1 MNNNEF
7 ERTPVTPERLQ
18 PARYFAANYAGEH
31 VAGTEFVI
39 GAMFVA
45 WGVSTGDILWGL
57 LWGNLLAV
65 LTWGLICAPIAVSTR
80 LTLYAY
86 LEKIAGPGTI
96 RVYSVVN
103 GLLFCVLAGTMIT
116 VSASAVRIP
125 FGIDPQTQWYPT
137 SLSFIAVVL
146 LVGAVVVYIAAR
158 GFRGVAQFAEVCAP
172 WMILIFLLGALSMLP
187 VLAGATD
194 GIDGMGSLANLRVV
208 ADQWVW
214 RGEGGGEITAWHVA
228 AFAWIC
234 NLAMHGGLSDMTV
247 LRYARRASYGYFS
260 VLGMFIGHYAAW
272 VFAGIMGAGAAMLLG
287 ATISAIDAG
296 EVAYQALGTAG
307 ILAVIIA
314 GWTTAN
320 PTIYRAG
327 LAFQSLNP
335 RWDRV
340 RVTMVVGVVTTA
352 IACFPFVFSRLMDF
366 VGIMGLVLSP
376 IGAVIVTEHWIL
388 PRLGMTRYWSHY
400 RGQHTNWPAIAAWAG
415 SLALAAGLG
424 FSGALHLFFLLIPT
438 WITATLV
445 YLVLAG
451 PAGARQSFP
460 VAVEAETREAQRQA
474 DERSWL
480 EESARSATG
489 EGSVT
494 GSSGFG
500 VYRALALLGLAAC
513 LAMGVATF
521 MGGMAL
527 ETFRQWLILPTVFY
541 FVMAWLWMRAREGGR
556 ENG

>member
-1 MNNNEF
+1 MDNNEF
-7 ERTPVTPERLQ
+7 ERSPVTPERLQ
-18 PARYFAANYAGEH
+18 PARHFAANYAGEH

-45 WGVSTGDILWGL
+45 WGVSTSDILWGL

-65 LTWGLICAPIAVSTR
+65 LSWGLICAPIAVNTR

-125 FGIDPQTQWYPT
+125 FGIDPQTHWYPT
-137 SLSFIAVVL
+137 NPAFVAVVL

-158 GFRGVAQFAEVCAP
+158 GFQGVARFAEVCAP

-187 VLAGATD
+187 ELTAATE
-194 GIDGMGSLANLRVV
+194 GIDRIGSLADLRAV

-214 RGEGGGEITAWHVA
+214 QGEGSGEITAWHVA

-272 VFAGIMGAGAAMLLG
+272 AFAGIMGAGAAMLLG
-287 ATISAIDAG
+287 SSIQAIDAG

-307 ILAVIIA
+307 IIAVIIA

-335 RWDRV
+335 SWDRV
-340 RVTMVVGVVTTA
+340 KVTMVVGVVTTL

-376 IGAVIVTEHWIL
+376 IGAIIVAEHWIL
-388 PRLGMTRYWSHY
+388 PRLGMTRYWSTY
-400 RGQHTNWPAIAAWAG
+400 RGNPTNWAAIGAWLG
-415 SLALAAGLG
+415 SLLVAAALW
-424 FSGALHLFFLLIPT
+424 FSDTLHLFFLLVPT
-438 WITATLV
+438 WVTATMI
-445 YLVLAG
+445 YLAAASALGAKARYAEAG
-451 PAGARQSFP
+451 
-460 VAVEAETREAQRQA
+460 EAEQQEERRRQQEDA
-474 DERSWL
+474 YLDAGRGAVSP
-480 EESARSATG
+480 SKAG
-489 EGSVT
+489 EGII
-494 GSSGFG
+494 GLGF
-500 VYRALALLGLAAC
+500 YRAVSLLALLACLVMGSAVFVGGLDLDSFRQYLIVPTAVYLLAAYC
-513 LAMGVATF
+513 
-521 MGGMAL
+521 
-527 ETFRQWLILPTVFY
+527 
-541 FVMAWLWMRAREGGR
+541 WMRARER
-556 ENG
+556 L